1 MAEITFNVQARFDE
15 VVKARQ
21 ELARLREE
29 LLKIKRDTP
38 KDVVESLEKAY
49 QAQSETVKKLT
60 ENLSLY
66 RFAIEKYGGKLS
78 FLNNL
83 VQVFNDKA
91 QSTKTKIGEVSSE
104 VDKMQSKLS
113 SGNLDAEAGASLSHA
128 ISDKIFSLKELEK
141 LYNDLVSAAQKA
153 NVELQGTISE
163 AETSTRRKGILSDIV
178 ESTKATNDEATA
190 HTKVVE
196 QVNAEA
202 TALKNVS
209 QSLQDGQ
216 PFKSYE
222 DQIAAIKQRISELQE
237 KIVDTKESIQFAK
250 NDVADL
256 TAQKEANAKKYGEKT
271 NGSIDEAITGSK
283 QEVDEQTRALQ
294 SYQIELQRAKL
305 QLANLNEEQKAQAE
319 VTKAESNEFT
329 AITAKIEE
337 WKSSLY
343 NIDGLNQKFESQ
355 KLAITGV
362 KDSINELNQSSQSN
376 SAWAEQLKQEIE
388 TMSASLRLSSSEM
401 DSSSYGKVLDEL
413 KEKASQYAESL
424 NYASGQSNA
433 AIELQ
438 KEAIAGLEDQ
448 LATLQEQLQAA
459 QATNNSAAVQAISE
473 QINVLSNELNAA
485 KNNLVGL
492 QQQSENAKNAMRG
505 LADVQSSLSMTE
517 KGGSFFGNIIDE
529 AQLIKQKVSDAFSS
543 LHETISSK
551 FEAIKSKASEVGSS
565 ISGSLSN
572 LSDKI
577 GLDRL
582 GNAFSS
588 VGERIGAAKDKM
600 LDFATGGGKF
610 QSSIGNL
617 KTALNGLPLPLGNVI
632 GSIGAMT
639 KALWAMCA
647 TPIGA
652 ALAAVA
658 VGLQAVYAWFTKSAE
673 GQKAFTK
680 ISAYMGSLMA
690 SLTDIVVM
698 LGSYLYHCFADA
710 KGPLRDFGLSFK
722 NTFVSAV
729 KTGYT
734 LLKGLGT
741 TLKGIFQLD
750 WDTFTDG
757 LSQVGDGLIK
767 AGKTAIMAVQTQI
780 KGIVGSVKTVY
791 DMFTNDKLGS
801 GIGKALSDLFP
812 KAKQAAKIAEQDLQA
827 NIALG
832 KAKEEQDKLE
842 KTIAEKREKI
852 YNLTG
857 KAKQEAI
864 AETKALLKQ
873 KYDSQIKAQT
883 ELYELQKKRNALHT
897 SSLADLK
904 REREL
909 HIEVLSTQAQQAAS
923 TRMLTR
929 MEASNQRS
937 MDKAAKNAEKKAAA
951 EAKKNATKQN
961 NIVSAEGKLA
971 EAIYKNEY
979 ERSKA
984 MQSIEEKVTDARI
997 KAMQDG
1003 EEKVIAE
1010 RKRAL
1015 EKEIEQIET
1024 EKNAAIKAEI
1034 NRQKS
1039 EYDTKAAIV
1048 KAQGGKP
1055 QQWDDKMLD
1064 QEPIKK
1070 IEKQYTIIEES
1081 AVTESNRKTQK
1092 EQAQAMLDYLKAYG
1106 TFQEKKYAIAKEYD
1120 EKINLE
1126 TDTYKKASLEKEKS
1140 KAISD
1145 VDTSAL
1151 QSQIDWQS
1159 VFGSMIGSLQEQ
1171 LKETFQGLKE
1181 YTKTDDFKKKDA
1193 TEQKVIYEAIDKMR
1207 GALTG
1212 DHEGTL
1218 NLSKLKKQSED
1229 LGNAFKEMQAA
1240 GLREKIAFDNL
1251 QVAQDSYEK
1260 ALKTGDK
1267 AQIKGA
1273 SQTLDSAKAIYDG
1286 AKKTS
1291 EEMVKTVKAKGVE
1304 YKESSQGTLDGLNE
1318 VASGLKEFSGGSL
1331 SGLMSGLTNTVL
1343 GLSKLD
1349 LGKTLNKSV
1358 SKLAD
1363 KLQSGGNIGKI
1374 ISAILSIL
1382 DILKDGIGSL
1392 VANVIDAI
1400 LNAVNGILKNILSG
1414 KFVEQIGGSL
1424 LEGVGNI
1431 LNTVTF
1437 GGLSSWLGDGSSDK
1451 NLEKDLS
1458 RLSESN
1464 NNLKTS
1470 IDALA
1475 DKMDEAS
1482 SMQDITTSYEKQ
1494 KEAIQDQI
1502 KNTQESMYR
1511 SGAAYTS
1518 GHWYKAYTDGKHSSN
1533 KKINDAMSSEDWDK
1547 VSKAAGVSVR
1557 SASDF
1562 WNLTSEQ
1569 MANVAAYA
1577 ATQYDKIKQYGDD
1590 GYKNASQYMNTYIEY
1605 YKQLEQLE
1613 NSYRE
1618 KLTSISFDSV
1628 ESDFKSMLENM
1639 DSDSTDFADS
1649 FQKKMASAI
1658 INSLMVDKYKQRLQ
1672 DWYKSFSSTFENKNL
1687 TKEEL
1692 YKAQD
1697 KLKQE
1702 YMAISKDA
1710 LDERDSLKDALGW
1723 KDNFSQSASSG
1734 SFESMSQ
1741 DTGEELNGRFTAVQ
1755 IATEGTY
1762 EEAKLINTKL
1772 DAIAARDGGIEG
1784 SLLTASVNTIMGDV
1798 GNIWTAVDEG
1808 RTILAQSL
1816 MYLQSIDERQ
1826 DRWSKPMLR
1835 AFERIDRIADKV
1847 DRL

>member
-29 LLKIKRDTP
+29 LLKVKRDTH

-66 RFAIEKYGGKLS
+66 RFAIEKYGDKLS

-209 QSLQDGQ
+209 QSLQDVQ

-222 DQIAAIKQRISELQE
+222 EQINVVKQKISDLQQ

-256 TAQKEANAKKYGEKT
+256 TAQKEDNSKRYGKNT
-271 NGSIDEAITGSK
+271 TGSIDEAITSSK

-305 QLANLNEEQKAQAE
+305 QLSNLNEEQKAQAE

-337 WKSSLY
+337 WKKSLY

-355 KLAITGV
+355 KAAIIGV

-376 SAWAEQLKQEIE
+376 SAWAEQLKQEID

-438 KEAIAGLEDQ
+438 KEAIAGLENQ

-652 ALAAVA
+652 VLASVA

-680 ISAYMGSLMA
+680 ISAYMSSLLA

-710 KGPLRDFGLSFK
+710 KGPLRDFGTSFK
-722 NTFVSAV
+722 STFINAV

-780 KGIVGSVKTVY
+780 KGIVGSVKTAY

-801 GIGKALSDLFP
+801 GIGKALSDLLP
-812 KAKQAAKIAEQDLQA
+812 KAEQAAKIAEQDLQA

-832 KAKEEQDKLE
+832 KAKEEQAKLE

-852 YNLTG
+852 YTLTG

-961 NIVSAEGKLA
+961 NIESAEGKLA

-1024 EKNAAIKAEI
+1024 EKNAAIKAERD
-1034 NRQKS
+1034 RQKA
-1039 EYDTKAAIV
+1039 EFDAKEAVV

-1070 IEKQYTIIEES
+1070 IEKQYTIVEES
-1081 AVTESNRKTQK
+1081 AVTESNMKTQK
-1092 EQAQAMLDYLKAYG
+1092 EQLKFLLDYLKQYG
-1106 TFQEKKYAIAKEYD
+1106 TFQEQRYAIAKEYD
-1120 EKINLE
+1120 EKILNA
-1126 TDTYKKASLEKEKS
+1126 TDENQKKLLQKQKDA
-1140 KAISD
+1140 
-1145 VDTSAL
+1145 AL
-1151 QSQIDWQS
+1151 AQTDAKKLAMGIDWGAS
-1159 VFGSMIGSLQEQ
+1159 FKGVGNVLKDLAKDTLQKVED
-1171 LKETFQGLKE
+1171 
-1181 YTKTDDFKKKDA
+1181 YMKTADFKKLDA
-1193 TEQKVIYEAIDKMR
+1193 SDKKAYSDLRNNLRAETGGGNGILNLGKWDEVSQDVTSYQNSVKWLQKATKAHDEAIKQRDDAENELKNAVSDK
-1207 GALTG
+1207 A
-1212 DHEGTL
+1212 
-1218 NLSKLKKQSED
+1218 SE
-1229 LGNAFKEMQAA
+1229 
-1240 GLREKIAFDNL
+1240 I
-1251 QVAQDSYEK
+1251 
-1260 ALKTGDK
+1260 
-1267 AQIKGA
+1267 AQIK
-1273 SQTLDSAKAIYDG
+1273 LDKANKRVEETG
-1286 AKKTS
+1286 EEQKTAEGNVQDAHDKLTKSS
-1291 EEMVKTVKAKGVE
+1291 EEAAN
-1304 YKESSQGTLDGLNE
+1304 GLQNFQ
-1318 VASGLKEFSGGSL
+1318 SMLGNITSGSL
-1331 SGLMSGLTNTVL
+1331 SGFAKGVGQLINSLTKDGSDV
-1343 GLSKLD
+1343 
-1349 LGKTLNKSV
+1349 
-1358 SKLAD
+1358 
-1363 KLQSGGNIGKI
+1363 GNILQGLGSKTGGLVG
-1374 ISAILSIL
+1374 AILSIIDAL
-1382 DILKDGIGSL
+1382 GEDPSGFIDGLFDKITG
-1392 VANVIDAI
+1392 VIDAI
-1400 LNAVNGILKNILSG
+1400 LEQLPQIVFTAVKGI
-1414 KFVEQIGGSL
+1414 
-1424 LEGVGNI
+1424 GNI
-1431 LNTVTF
+1431 LLSVVKGLTNLGTF
-1437 GGLSSWLGDGSSDK
+1437 GLTGGLFD
-1451 NLEKDLS
+1451 
-1458 RLSESN
+1458 
-1464 NNLKTS
+1464 
-1470 IDALA
+1470 
-1475 DKMDEAS
+1475 
-1482 SMQDITTSYEKQ
+1482 
-1494 KEAIQDQI
+1494 
-1502 KNTQESMYR
+1502 
-1511 SGAAYTS
+1511 
-1518 GHWYKAYTDGKHSSN
+1518 SSN
-1533 KKINDAMSSEDWDK
+1533 GKEVQDAID
-1547 VSKAAGVSVR
+1547 
-1557 SASDF
+1557 
-1562 WNLTSEQ
+1562 
-1569 MANVAAYA
+1569 
-1577 ATQYDKIKQYGDD
+1577 
-1590 GYKNASQYMNTYIEY
+1590 
-1605 YKQLEQLE
+1605 
-1613 NSYRE
+1613 
-1618 KLTSISFDSV
+1618 KLTSSNERLQKSIDKLKDTMSGTYGEESTKAYKEALKQQQAYNENTKEIAKQQASYHGSHKSWNHYWNGFSSEQTQRIKASVKSDFNGDIWSLTPEEMKKLLSDTDLVDTIRGTGAHYKGRSAYGESVLEKLEDYADLAGNLEELTEQWQESITQISFDS
-1628 ESDFKSMLENM
+1628 M
-1639 DSDSTDFADS
+1639 
-1649 FQKKMASAI
+1649 
-1658 INSLMVDKYKQRLQ
+1658 
-1672 DWYKSFSSTFENKNL
+1672 
-1687 TKEEL
+1687 
-1692 YKAQD
+1692 
-1697 KLKQE
+1697 
-1702 YMAISKDA
+1702 
-1710 LDERDSLKDALGW
+1710 
-1723 KDNFSQSASSG
+1723 KDNFISNLMDMNKSAKDFSNDFTEMMQKALLSYSMEDLLNGEMKKLYEDWANAIDEKNGKFGEDDVAEFQKRYDSIIEEGLKRRDAWAEITGYKQSYEQSVSSG
-1734 SFESMSQ
+1734 AFETMSQ

-1755 IATEGTY
+1755 GATEGTL
-1762 EEAKLINTKL
+1762 EQVKEINSKL
-1772 DAIAARDGGIEG
+1772 DQIIALRGGG
-1784 SLLTASVNTIMGDV
+1784 DDNFLTANVETIASNV
-1798 GNIWTAVDEG
+1798 GNIWVAMDEG

-1816 MYLQSIDERQ
+1816 MCLESIDNRQ
-1826 DRWSKPMLR
+1826 EGWNKPILQMSRDLST
-1835 AFERIDRIADKV
+1835 IKDKV

>member
-1 MAEITFNVQARFDE
+1 MAELFFNIKARFDE
-15 VVKARQ
+15 VVSARK
-21 ELARLREE
+21 ELVRLKEE
-29 LLKIKRDTP
+29 MLKTNQHTSKE
-38 KDVVESLEKAY
+38 VVESLTNAY
-49 QAQSETVKKLT
+49 QTQMQKVKDLT
-60 ENLSLY
+60 YEIQRYNLAMKM
-66 RFAIEKYGGKLS
+66 FGEKVLSSKDLIQGFIGK
-78 FLNNL
+78 
-83 VQVFNDKA
+83 A
-91 QSTKTKIGEVSSE
+91 EETKTKIGEVSSE

-113 SGNLDAEAGASLSHA
+113 NGNLDVEAGNSLSHA
-128 ISDKIFSLKELEK
+128 ISEKIAYLEELKK
-141 LYNDLVSAAQKA
+141 LYGDLIALAQKA
-153 NVELQGTISE
+153 NAELQDTISQGE
-163 AETSTRRKGILSDIV
+163 SLVQIKGVFSDIV
-178 ESTKATNDEATA
+178 NTKGINDEVAA
-190 HTKVVE
+190 HAKVVE

-202 TALKNVS
+202 DALKNVS

-222 DQIAAIKQRISELQE
+222 DQIAAIKQWISELQE
-237 KIVDTKESIQFAK
+237 KIVDTKETIQFAK

-271 NGSIDEAITGSK
+271 TGSIDKAITSSK

-337 WKSSLY
+337 WKKSLY

-355 KLAITGV
+355 KFAITGV
-362 KDSINELNQSSQSN
+362 KDSINELSQSSQSN
-376 SAWAEQLKQEIE
+376 SAWAEQLKQEID

-413 KEKASQYAESL
+413 KEKANQYAESL

-473 QINVLSNELNAA
+473 QINVLSNALNAA

-652 ALAAVA
+652 VLAAVA

-680 ISAYMGSLMA
+680 ISAYMSSLLA

-710 KGPLRDFGLSFK
+710 KGPLRDFGISFK

-801 GIGKALSDLFP
+801 GIGKALSDLLP
-812 KAKQAAKIAEQDLQA
+812 KAEQAAKLAEQDLQA

-832 KAKEEQDKLE
+832 KAKEEQAKLE

-852 YNLTG
+852 YTLTG

-937 MDKAAKNAEKKAAA
+937 MDKAAKNAK
-951 EAKKNATKQN
+951 KKNATKQN
-961 NIVSAEGKLA
+961 NIESAEGKLA

-1015 EKEIEQIET
+1015 EKEIEQIEA
-1024 EKNAAIKAEI
+1024 EKNAAIKAERD
-1034 NRQKS
+1034 RQKA
-1039 EYDTKAAIV
+1039 EFDAKEAIV

-1273 SQTLDSAKAIYDG
+1273 SQTLDSAKAVYDG

-1304 YKESSQGTLDGLNE
+1304 YKESSQGTLDGLKE

-1331 SGLMSGLTNTVL
+1331 SGLMMGLTNTVL

-1363 KLQSGGNIGKI
+1363 KLQSGGNIGQI

-1400 LNAVNGILKNILSG
+1400 LNAVNGILKNILTG

-1431 LNTVTF
+1431 LDTVTF

-1451 NLEKDLS
+1451 NLEKDLA

-1511 SGAAYTS
+1511 SGAAYTN

-1547 VSKAAGVSVR
+1547 VSKAAGVAVR
-1557 SASDF
+1557 GASDF

-1577 ATQYDKIKQYGDD
+1577 ATQYDKIKQYGDN
-1590 GYKNASQYMNTYIEY
+1590 GYKNASQYMDSYIEY
-1605 YKQLEQLE
+1605 YKELEQLE

-1672 DWYKSFSSTFENKNL
+1672 EWYKSFSSTFKNKDL

-1692 YKAQD
+1692 YKAQE

-1710 LDERDSLKDALGW
+1710 LDERDSLKNALGW

-1755 IATEGTY
+1755 SATEGTL
-1762 EEAKLINTKL
+1762 EQAKEISQKIDQLVSLKG
-1772 DAIAARDGGIEG
+1772 DKGD
-1784 SLLTASVNTIMGDV
+1784 SLLTASVSTIMDNV
-1798 GNIWTAVDEG
+1798 GNIWATLDEG

-1816 MYLQSIDERQ
+1816 MCLQSIDDRQER
-1826 DRWSKPMLR
+1826 WHKPMLQ
-1835 AFERIDRIADKV
+1835 AFKDIHELKDKMS
-1847 DRL
+1847 RL